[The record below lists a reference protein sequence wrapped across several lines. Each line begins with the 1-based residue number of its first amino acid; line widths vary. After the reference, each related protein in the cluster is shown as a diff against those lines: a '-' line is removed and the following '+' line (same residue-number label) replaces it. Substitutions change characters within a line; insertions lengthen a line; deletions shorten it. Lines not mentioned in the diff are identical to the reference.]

1 MDNRQIKPSES
12 EVLINVMKLLNDQT
26 AQIQENVQRLE
37 DGFVTNAEI
46 EGLSDEIS
54 SLSEC
59 IEAVAALALERLR
72 HAGEEGRA
80 HQGAGNELMRQ
91 ASDIHANL
99 MEIRRALWPEN
110 RVYN

>member
-26 AQIQENVQRLE
+26 SQIQESVQRLE
-37 DGFVTNAEI
+37 GGVVTSAEI
-46 EGLSDEIS
+46 KVLSEEIS

-72 HAGEEGRA
+72 HAAAAGRT
-80 HQGAGNELMRQ
+80 HQGAGNELMQQ